1 MFAAIGSCLLLLAAS
16 AGAVRLEGQVG
27 AGGGYQGNVTMAAAG
42 SPTSGSGLGAAWAA
56 LGAGWDPAEETYL
69 YGGLRYD
76 GGIYPGATDL
86 NRNAGGVDLMWLQA
100 FGDPFAIIVGASS
113 AWVWYADSARS
124 GPGVS
129 ARATLRV
136 KPWGWLALRSG
147 YAYAQRWAEDDAY
160 STSSNSIFASAEARV
175 ARGVYLGLAYAW
187 LTGPQTFYASVPV
200 AVNARANA
208 NGPGGGGAGPGSGG
222 GTPTGSGVFSDLAP
236 YLAEATENT
245 LTPTFEATVWEGL
258 YLLASYSYTWG
269 ASSEGSYT
277 VQYAFGGAG
286 YRF

>member
-56 LGAGWDPAEETYL
+56 LGAGWDPAEDTYL

-100 FGDPFAIIVGASS
+100 FGDPFALIVGAGS
-113 AWVWYADSARS
+113 AWIWYADSARS

-136 KPWGWLALRSG
+136 KPWSWLALRAG
-147 YAYAQRWAEDDAY
+147 YVYAQRWAEDEAY
-160 STSSNSIFASAEARV
+160 STSSNSVLASAEARI
-175 ARGVYLGLAYAW
+175 APGVYLGLAYAW
-187 LTGPQTFYASVPV
+187 LTGPQTFYGSVPV
-200 AVNARANA
+200 VANTRANA
-208 NGPGGGGAGPGSGG
+208 NGPGGEVQVPAPVEARPRAMGSFPIWCPISQRPPR
-222 GTPTGSGVFSDLAP
+222 T
-236 YLAEATENT
+236 
-245 LTPTFEATVWEGL
+245 
-258 YLLASYSYTWG
+258 
-269 ASSEGSYT
+269 
-277 VQYAFGGAG
+277 
-286 YRF
+286 R